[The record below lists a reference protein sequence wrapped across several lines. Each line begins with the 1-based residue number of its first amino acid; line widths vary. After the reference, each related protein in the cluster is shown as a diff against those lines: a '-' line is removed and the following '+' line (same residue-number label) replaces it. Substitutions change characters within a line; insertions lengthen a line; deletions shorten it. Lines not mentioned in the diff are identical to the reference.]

1 MLRPVTWGKLAAAM
15 QPAMQPPAPGVKRE
29 PARAVSRPNHLF
41 PIDAVGDFFGLQ
53 DDMVPVTR
61 REAMS
66 VPAMARARH
75 LVVSPAR
82 LPITVEPGTYRDTA
96 LIDQP
101 DPKRTRQAVLT
112 DTLDDLLF
120 EGMALWRV
128 LQIPDETGGFK
139 AFKAD
144 RYADGRPRHA
154 ERIALHRVTRDPQDR
169 YYLID
174 GKRVDDGDLIWFEG
188 PHEGVLQFGGRALRS
203 AVRLDRAYASMARTP
218 AIAVELHQTSD
229 DVLTDD
235 EIDGLVGDAQEAVDT
250 RGVLFTNNA
259 IELKTHEAKAENLLI
274 SGRNAAAVDIARMVG
289 LPAPIIDAIT
299 PGSSGTYDN
308 LQAKIREARDIGLD
322 AYASAI
328 TARLSL
334 DDLLPHGTWCAFDW
348 EPWTRSDF
356 LERMQGYKAAQDAG
370 VYDVDECRDLER
382 GRPLEGP

>member
-1 MLRPVTWGKLAAAM
+1 MTWGELAAAL
-15 QPAMQPPAPGVKRE
+15 QPPAPGVKRE

-53 DDMVPVTR
+53 GDMLPITR
-61 REAMS
+61 AEAMS

-82 LPITVEPGTYRDTA
+82 LPITIEPGSYRDTA

-101 DPKRTRQAVLT
+101 DPKRTRAAVLT

-128 LQIPDETGGFK
+128 T
-139 AFKAD
+139 D
-144 RYADGRPRHA
+144 RYAAPADTPGRPRRA
-154 ERIALHRVTRDPQDR
+154 ERIALHRVTRDPQDQHF
-169 YYLID
+169 LID
-174 GKRVDDGDLIWFEG
+174 GTPVDDGDLIWFEG
-188 PHEGVLQFGGRALRS
+188 PHEGILQFGGRALRS
-203 AVRLDRAYASMARTP
+203 AVRLDRAYANMARTP

-229 DVLTDD
+229 DVLSDD
-235 EIDGLVGDAQEAVDT
+235 EVDVLVADAQEAVDT
-250 RGVLFTNNA
+250 RGVLFTNSA
-259 IELKTHEAKAENLLI
+259 LELRTHEAKAENLLI

-322 AYASAI
+322 SYASAI

-348 EPWTRSDF
+348 EPWTRADF
-356 LERMQGYKAAQDAG
+356 LPRMQGYSAAQDAG
-370 VYDVDECRDLER
+370 VYDVDECRALER